1 MRYTSFRV
9 TCVGSKELI
18 LLSNLSEICLFVTC
32 VPFLFSLHH
41 AQKLEDCNHFFLLS
55 DGMELWYCTRAL
67 RPSETTKPVW
77 KGPTHML
84 EWPSS
89 LCNSGYVSSTG
100 QWNRCSDPNPCE
112 PQTPSLCKA
121 ISRAQL
127 AGTVQEI
134 DIYQLPCLH
143 NSKTI
148 GDINSK
154 TCIQVKPI

>member
-1 MRYTSFRV
+1 MFVCHLCT
-9 TCVGSKELI
+9 
-18 LLSNLSEICLFVTC
+18 LFVFTSPCSKARGLQPFFSTLRWDGTLVLHPSSSSEWNYQAC
-32 VPFLFSLHH
+32 V
-41 AQKLEDCNHFFLLS
+41 K
-55 DGMELWYCTRAL
+55 RAH
-67 RPSETTKPVW
+67 
-77 KGPTHML
+77 THML

-134 DIYQLPCLH
+134 DIYQLPYLH
-143 NSKTI
+143 NSKNI